1 FSEAQARKSEL
12 SLDYSFEASPE
23 LGLSECKESERYDA
37 VTCMFAV
44 HYFFV
49 AEKALK
55 QFLHNVSINLK
66 PGGYFFGTVPDG
78 RRVNECIRGSLTY
91 QSPMLTVEA
100 RWKGSPGCFGS
111 AYICAIGD
119 TVTGSEKGT
128 EGSLEYLVYSNVF
141 VGVAAQ
147 YGLVPVLQ
155 YDMPSLE
162 NVLDPADANKPL
174 KHFLPRFPGSHPS
187 LEQASRLFA
196 TFVFQKQGEYPAA
209 EPVAD
214 AAPGPNGA
222 VAEPPSYAHPT
233 AALFLVLFKF
243 SAIFYYVLCGLFGTG
258 FVINFCVI
266 TFLLVCDFWT
276 VKNVSGRL
284 LVGLRWWNEVSETGG
299 SDWKF
304 ESLAEGQRTV
314 NKHDARV
321 FWLVLYITPPLWCL
335 LGLVALLKLNLDYLL
350 LVVIATLLSGANLAG
365 YLKCSK
371 AAQAQLK
378 GVTSGLVSAGIK
390 AYFNRG

>member
-1 FSEAQARKSEL
+1 MDRQALEYTREHYNKHSNQYGSTQEALAARASGPGAPLKKFHNYIKRHLINRFAKGAPRLLDLACGRGGDIWKWIDAGIPCVKGIDLSPHEIEEARARFSEAQARKSEL

-209 EPVAD
+209 EPGARKQD
-214 AAPGPNGA
+214 AAEPTARKQDAAEPA
-222 VAEPPSYAHPT
+222 IRSDETSEASQPHPRLHEAAAAAEPPAATLQVQKRDRGADLAPKNPADDDNPMPGLE
-233 AALFLVLFKF
+233 AALK
-243 SAIFYYVLCGLFGTG
+243 
-258 FVINFCVI
+258 
-266 TFLLVCDFWT
+266 
-276 VKNVSGRL
+276 
-284 LVGLRWWNEVSETGG
+284 
-299 SDWKF
+299 
-304 ESLAEGQRTV
+304 RT
-314 NKHDARV
+314 R
-321 FWLVLYITPPLWCL
+321 
-335 LGLVALLKLNLDYLL
+335 
-350 LVVIATLLSGANLAG
+350 
-365 YLKCSK
+365 
-371 AAQAQLK
+371 
-378 GVTSGLVSAGIK
+378 
-390 AYFNRG
+390 R